1 MKIDFRQGIV
11 TYPEVAGTGQAFLQV
26 TGGGTDVD
34 LLTGSGQTTVAF
46 AQRNADYLHIETSPV
61 TSAWSGIS
69 VGTTTWLF
77 WDIDTQ
83 TGVRTFGQTIV
94 QPVSQSTEPA
104 TLTADLHWFD
114 TSTVTMRVYD
124 GTTFIERIRVFAARI
139 ESTTLFPVG
148 TNAQTPYAGTQAGI
162 NQTTFAGQILFA
174 EGLPVIISV
183 SGVFT
188 PGQILVGSPPRVA
201 ANPFARVYTFATTE
215 TAFLMGGSQKVNS
228 IRLESDVT
236 TATVTQNIA
245 AYDVVKYSGFG
256 TIEPAGYNDIDTTT
270 LGIVVDGH
278 AINEIATVILQ
289 GVIANEAWSWTTIG
303 AELFILQNGD
313 LTETDPNLSTPSLF
327 PVSKPPVARVL
338 SRTEIIFMQGLG
350 KIGPRGLNPASIGT
364 IGDVVLTPPVTAGEV
379 LQFTGSPEQW
389 RNDRP
394 LIDDL
399 EDVVITTPLFGQ
411 SLVFTGSPNT
421 WHNSSQIQNLEDLG
435 DVLLVSVG
443 SPTAGSPTLAADGD
457 LLFYNGNDWTN
468 LARGTN
474 GQILT
479 MGSPLSPVW
488 RKPNFGSPLDSSI
501 ARISATGSPFG
512 SPLGGITNG
521 SNLIL
526 RNAQLAFRTSI
537 DLGDATMEA
546 SNIGNTFALVTQLA
560 GNDAINIVATGAAT
574 FGFAGSPGVTTIRG
588 SEVNIQTNR
597 FAVEVKTGITAFG
610 GGGQP
615 GAILLTEPYNIVTV
629 VVAGGDSVRLP
640 ATFAVGTLVTIKN
653 DDAAE
658 ACDVFP
664 SLGDDLGAGGDTAES
679 LAAGASITYIA
690 TVANTTWTDI

>member
-1 MKIDFRQGIV
+1 MRIDFRQGIV

-26 TGGGTDVD
+26 TGGGATVD

-61 TSAWSGIS
+61 ISAWSGIS

-83 TGVRTFGQTIV
+83 TGVRTFSQTIV

-104 TLTADLHWFD
+104 APTTDLHWFD
-114 TSTVTMRVYD
+114 TANMVMRVYD

-148 TNAQTPYAGTQAGI
+148 TNAATPFAGTQAGV
-162 NQTTFAGQILFA
+162 NQITFAGQILFA

-188 PGQILVGSPPRVA
+188 AGQILANLGSPLQVTITT
-201 ANPFARVYTFATTE
+201 NPFARVYTFATTE

-289 GVIANEAWSWTTIG
+289 GVVANESWTWTTIG

-350 KIGPRGLNPASIGT
+350 KVGPRGLNPASIGT

-379 LQFTGSPEQW
+379 LQFTGSPERW

-411 SLVFTGSPNT
+411 LLVFTGSPNA
-421 WHNSSQIQNLEDLG
+421 WRNSFEILNLEDLS
-435 DVLLVSVG
+435 DVTYVS
-443 SPTAGSPTLAADGD
+443 AGSPVPAGSPSTAIAGD
-457 LLFYNGNDWTN
+457 ILFHNGTDWTN
-468 LARGTN
+468 LARGAN
-474 GQILT
+474 GQTLT
-479 MGSPLSPVW
+479 MGSPLIPVW
-488 RKPNFGSPLDSSI
+488 RELGTGSPIADENFLQYDGTNSTWANRTRRDANVGYFGVEPVTRNTSTVILRTDAVKGITSTTNGSPIGATSVTWTLRAGDFDIGDVITLVRRFNADGVTVAAGPNVKVISQIDGTSIGSPLPGAGSPNSNQFTLDNPAQATLWLHEVVGSPIRFGSPL
-501 ARISATGSPFG
+501 P
-512 SPLGGITNG
+512 
-521 SNLIL
+521 
-526 RNAQLAFRTSI
+526 
-537 DLGDATMEA
+537 
-546 SNIGNTFALVTQLA
+546 
-560 GNDAINIVATGAAT
+560 
-574 FGFAGSPGVTTIRG
+574 AGSPGLPTLIG
-588 SEVNIQTNR
+588 SPGNDVWLLNG
-597 FAVEVKTGITAFG
+597 VGITF
-610 GGGQP
+610 
-615 GAILLTEPYNIVTV
+615 T
-629 VVAGGDSVRLP
+629 
-640 ATFAVGTLVTIKN
+640 
-653 DDAAE
+653 
-658 ACDVFP
+658 
-664 SLGDDLGAGGDTAES
+664 
-679 LAAGASITYIA
+679 
-690 TVANTTWTDI
+690 

>member
-421 WHNSSQIQNLEDLG
+421 WRNSFEIQNLEDLG